1 MITGQEGFVDVAYAV
16 SALTLAVLI
25 GSIMLEQ
32 RARRREMTELEKA
45 GLARRSQRKT
55 GTTQ

>member
-25 GSIMLEQ
+25 GSIMLDQ
-32 RARRREMTELEKA
+32 RARRREMTELEQA

-55 GTTQ
+55 GTTL